1 MCPASASGKG
11 QVSRHCQLEEYDE
24 LEEEIES
31 TQNGGRIVIS
41 EVAYPGVKMTIA
53 NVSSFIHNETKHS
66 AFVRDGAEIRVRAI

>member
-1 MCPASASGKG
+1 MNDYMTALHQRFFQEP
-11 QVSRHCQLEEYDE
+11 DFTE

-66 AFVRDGAEIRVRAI
+66 AFVRDGAEIRIRAI

>member
-1 MCPASASGKG
+1 MSW
-11 QVSRHCQLEEYDE
+11 
-24 LEEEIES
+24 
-31 TQNGGRIVIS
+31 RIVIS

>member
-1 MCPASASGKG
+1 MNDYMTALHQRFFQEP
-11 QVSRHCQLEEYDE
+11 DFTE

>member
-1 MCPASASGKG
+1 MQMS
-11 QVSRHCQLEEYDE
+11 EEYDE

-53 NVSSFIHNETKHS
+53 NGVQFHP
-66 AFVRDGAEIRVRAI
+66 